1 MRGLLLQV
9 QAKWIAVLVLGV
21 ALSAA
26 LPIEAEPID
35 AVPDPGPSAT
45 ERIAEIHRRIQAVL
59 VYPEM
64 ARRHGLSGV
73 SRVRFE
79 VGGEGRARNIELAG
93 TSGFGVLDRAA
104 RRAVVEVV
112 DLPWVYGRLEV
123 PVRFSLDRE
132 S

>member
-1 MRGLLLQV
+1 MRGRVLQV
-9 QAKWIAVLVLGV
+9 GSTWIAALVLAV
-21 ALSAA
+21 AFSAA
-26 LPIEAEPID
+26 LPIEAQQLD
-35 AVPDPGPSAT
+35 AAPDPGPSAS

-79 VGGEGRARNIELAG
+79 VGGEGRAQNIEGAG
-93 TSGFGVLDRAA
+93 TSGHGVLDRAA

-123 PVRFSLDRE
+123 PVRFALDRE